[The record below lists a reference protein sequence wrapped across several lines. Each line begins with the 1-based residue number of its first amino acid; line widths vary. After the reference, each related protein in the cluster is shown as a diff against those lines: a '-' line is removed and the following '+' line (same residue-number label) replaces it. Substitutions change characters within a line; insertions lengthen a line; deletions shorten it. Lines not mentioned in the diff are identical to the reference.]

1 MQKSNV
7 RFLLKK
13 RHEQKGPLK
22 LQCLSLH
29 KLKIEKHLKFR
40 ESMLIKKDHKSELS
54 GKEKSSGISSA
65 PFCEGKNNETSKDT
79 KKKDKRVDVNGRLK
93 RTKTVGVIDRCNFQ
107 VRRTLQ
113 VFWKN

>member
-1 MQKSNV
+1 
-7 RFLLKK
+7 
-13 RHEQKGPLK
+13 
-22 LQCLSLH
+22 
-29 KLKIEKHLKFR
+29 
-40 ESMLIKKDHKSELS
+40 MLIKKDHKSELS
-54 GKEKSSGISSA
+54 GKEKSNGISSA
-65 PFCEGKNNETSKDT
+65 PFCEGKYNSKNNETSKDT

>member
-1 MQKSNV
+1 
-7 RFLLKK
+7 
-13 RHEQKGPLK
+13 
-22 LQCLSLH
+22 
-29 KLKIEKHLKFR
+29 
-40 ESMLIKKDHKSELS
+40 MLIKKDHKSELL

-65 PFCEGKNNETSKDT
+65 PFCEGKYNSKNNETSNDT

-113 VFWKN
+113 VF

>member
-1 MQKSNV
+1 
-7 RFLLKK
+7 LLRK

-29 KLKIEKHLKFR
+29 KLKIEKQLKFR

-54 GKEKSSGISSA
+54 GKEKSNGISSA
-65 PFCEGKNNETSKDT
+65 PFCEGKYNSKNNETSKDT
-79 KKKDKRVDVNGRLK
+79 NKKDKRVDVNGNLK
-93 RTKTVGVIDRCNFQ
+93 RTKSDRCTFQ

>member
-1 MQKSNV
+1 
-7 RFLLKK
+7 
-13 RHEQKGPLK
+13 
-22 LQCLSLH
+22 
-29 KLKIEKHLKFR
+29 
-40 ESMLIKKDHKSELS
+40 MLIKKDHKSELS
-54 GKEKSSGISSA
+54 GKEKSNGISSA
-65 PFCEGKNNETSKDT
+65 PFCEGKYNSKNNETSNDT